1 MKLRKSSLIL
11 CVLLFLG
18 FQKTL
23 WAGQDTTDFINT
35 ATTDMQTIA
44 SFVNGPFA
52 NSLGFFTGLGWNT
65 NPTVYD
71 LTVGPHFSITFAAG
85 ADFIGLPNL
94 NNLTGLSVVS
104 AATNFSLPSGIP
116 LPYPV
121 VTARIGLF
129 NGFDA
134 GFRYTYLP
142 PINAGSFGGNFNGW
156 GIDLRYKIFEGMG
169 VPTVT
174 LSTSYDTMTGTF
186 NVSTSNINQTVTYTD
201 PNSSN
206 SYTGTLTGNSNYSL
220 NWVTHSVGA
229 KIAIGKQLGVFY
241 PYAAVGFERNS
252 GNITSTIT
260 GNFTAALG
268 GSEPSTSFSPSVSAT
283 GAPVVLEP
291 KYVLGLDL
299 GGGPG
304 LQLAVVGESNGTDV
318 AGTLTLAA
326 GF

>member
-1 MKLRKSSLIL
+1 MQLRKISLGLAIIL
-11 CVLLFLG
+11 FCG
-18 FQKTL
+18 FQTTAR
-23 WAGQDTTDFINT
+23 AGQDTTDFINT
-35 ATTDMQTIA
+35 ATADMQTIA
-44 SFVNGPFA
+44 NFVNGPFA
-52 NSLGFFTGLGWNT
+52 KSMGFFTGLGWNT

-71 LTVGPHFSITFAAG
+71 LTAGPHFSISFAAG

-104 AATNFSLPSGIP
+104 AATNFSLPSGVP

-121 VTARIGLF
+121 MTARIGLF

-142 PINAGSFGGNFNGW
+142 PINAGSFGGNFSGW

-174 LSTSYDTMTGTF
+174 LSTSYDTMTGAFDVT
-186 NVSTSNINQTVTYTD
+186 TSNISQTVTYTD
-201 PNSSN
+201 STSHN
-206 SYTGTLTGNSNYSL
+206 SYTGTLTGNSSYSL
-220 NWVTHSVGA
+220 NWVTRTMGA
-229 KIAIGKQLGVFY
+229 KITIGKQLGVLY

-252 GNITSTIT
+252 GSITSTLT

-268 GSEPSTSFSPSVSAT
+268 GSEPNTAFTPSVSST

-304 LQLAVVGESNGTDV
+304 LQLAMVGESNGTDV